1 MEPADNSSA
10 IPARMNQ
17 MDESD
22 RSIAEAPL
30 PTARTLNARSN
41 PAYQVARFVAFNIR
55 MLRMVSKAHR

>member
-1 MEPADNSSA
+1 
-10 IPARMNQ
+10 MNQ